1 MTSSAHDLTLLATV
15 GALSLQLLPSPFLK
29 SVMTSSAYDIT
40 LLATAGAISTTP
52 SLPFLVKC
60 DD

>member
-1 MTSSAHDLTLLATV
+1 
-15 GALSLQLLPSPFLK
+15 
-29 SVMTSSAYDIT
+29 MTSSAYDIT